1 MEDELA
7 ALQSIHEQ
15 AEDLRGARLGNK
27 TWTASGGSNA
37 DRVMNYYAG
46 GRGGGVPGGRGFQ
59 GGGRGPMSGGGGSG
73 PGTGPGGRGRGGS
86 LPMMSGGGIGGANGP
101 PGLLGMNGNPPP
113 NYVCYRCGTPGH
125 YIQNCPTNGD
135 PEFDQHRVKKKTG
148 IPKSFMKAVND
159 PSEIPV
165 GAGRTVVNAPWG
177 GLAVIEPQNKHF
189 SKLMAKSG
197 GSATLDQFIAN
208 PPDHLAC
215 PICKR
220 LMTDAV
226 LIPCC
231 QEVRRVVCWF
241 GFECTSKADVGLT
254 LCRFLC
260 RVWFRFVRCPSRR
273 ATSVFEA
280 R

>member
-15 AEDLRGARLGNK
+15 AEDMRGARLGNK
-27 TWTASGGSNA
+27 TWTASNGSNA
-37 DRVMNYYAG
+37 DKVMNYYSGGGPGRGGPGGRGGFMG
-46 GRGGGVPGGRGFQ
+46 GRGGGRGGNGD
-59 GGGRGPMSGGGGSG
+59 GNAG
-73 PGTGPGGRGRGGS
+73 PGNMGGRGRGGAG
-86 LPMMSGGGIGGANGP
+86 PMGP
-101 PGLLGMNGNPPP
+101 PGAQAMNNPPP

-165 GAGRTVVNAPWG
+165 GAGKTVVNAPWG
-177 GLAVIEPQNKHF
+177 GLAVIEPQNKNF

-197 GSATLDQFIAN
+197 GSATLDQFISN

-215 PICKR
+215 PLCKR
-220 LMTDAV
+220 LMNDAV

-231 QEVRRVVCWF
+231 QEVR
-241 GFECTSKADVGLT
+241 KALLYWNAGLPI
-254 LCRFLC
+254 R
-260 RVWFRFVRCPSRR
+260 
-273 ATSVFEA
+273 
-280 R
+280 

>member
-15 AEDLRGARLGNK
+15 AEDMRGARLGNK
-27 TWTASGGSNA
+27 TWTAQGGSNA
-37 DRVMNYYAG
+37 DKVMNYYSG
-46 GRGGGVPGGRGFQ
+46 GRGGPGGGGRGFM
-59 GGGRGPMSGGGGSG
+59 GGGRGPMGGRGQGGDFGG
-73 PGTGPGGRGRGGS
+73 PMGGRGRGG
-86 LPMMSGGGIGGANGP
+86 PMGP
-101 PGLLGMNGNPPP
+101 PGMHNNPNQVMGNPPP

-135 PEFDQHRVKKKTG
+135 PEYDQHRVKKKTG

-165 GAGRTVVNAPWG
+165 GAGKTVVNAPWG
-177 GLAVIEPQNKHF
+177 GLAVIEPQNKNF

-215 PICKR
+215 PLCKR
-220 LMTDAV
+220 LMNDAV

-231 QEVRRVVCWF
+231 QEVC
-241 GFECTSKADVGLT
+241 A
-254 LCRFLC
+254 
-260 RVWFRFVRCPSRR
+260 
-273 ATSVFEA
+273 
-280 R
+280 

>member
-15 AEDLRGARLGNK
+15 AEDMRGSRLGNK
-27 TWTASGGSNA
+27 TWTAAGGSNA
-37 DRVMNYYAG
+37 DRVTNYYSGNHGAG
-46 GRGGGVPGGRGFQ
+46 GRGGFTGGRGHHV
-59 GGGRGPMSGGGGSG
+59 GGRGGGDFGM
-73 PGTGPGGRGRGGS
+73 TGGRGRGGMGAG
-86 LPMMSGGGIGGANGP
+86 PGGMHLAAGK
-101 PGLLGMNGNPPP
+101 PPP

-148 IPKSFMKAVND
+148 IPKSFMKAVSD

-165 GAGRTVVNAPWG
+165 GVGKTVVNAPWG
-177 GLAVIEPQNKHF
+177 GLAVIEPQNKNF

-197 GSATLDQFIAN
+197 GSATLDQFISN

-220 LMTDAV
+220 LMNDAV

-231 QEVRRVVCWF
+231 QEVCVSI
-241 GFECTSKADVGLT
+241 GIGL
-254 LCRFLC
+254 
-260 RVWFRFVRCPSRR
+260 FRGILD
-273 ATSVFEA
+273 
-280 R
+280 

>member
-15 AEDLRGARLGNK
+15 AEDMRGARPLGNK

-37 DRVMNYYAG
+37 DRVTNYYGG
-46 GRGGGVPGGRGFQ
+46 GRGGPGGGGGGRGFNSHM
-59 GGGRGPMSGGGGSG
+59 GGGRGPMGGRG
-73 PGTGPGGRGRGGS
+73 PAGDFGGRGRGG
-86 LPMMSGGGIGGANGP
+86 PMGP
-101 PGLLGMNGNPPP
+101 PGMHNNPNQVMGNPPP

-135 PEFDQHRVKKKTG
+135 PEYDQHRVKKKTG

-165 GAGRTVVNAPWG
+165 GAGKTVVNAPWG
-177 GLAVIEPQNKHF
+177 GLAVIEPQNKNF

-215 PICKR
+215 PLCKR
-220 LMTDAV
+220 LMNDAV

-231 QEVRRVVCWF
+231 QEVRPTSFVLLPVLARELNFANFVVLDLF
-241 GFECTSKADVGLT
+241 QFSSLH
-254 LCRFLC
+254 
-260 RVWFRFVRCPSRR
+260 
-273 ATSVFEA
+273 ATSVFEGL
-280 R
+280 